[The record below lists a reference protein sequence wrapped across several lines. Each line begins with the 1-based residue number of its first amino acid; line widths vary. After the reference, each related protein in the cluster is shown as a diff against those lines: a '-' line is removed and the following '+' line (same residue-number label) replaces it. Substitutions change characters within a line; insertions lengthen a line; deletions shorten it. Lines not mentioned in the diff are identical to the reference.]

1 MKTSGIY
8 RIDLGNNNFYIGSA
22 VNLTSRE
29 QQHRNRL
36 KRGVHHNIFVQNC
49 WNKYGVFGFTVLEEC
64 VKDDLLLREQ
74 FYIDQHR
81 DNPKMTN
88 ICLVA
93 GSPLG
98 IKHSDETRARMSAV
112 QMGRVHSDESRAN
125 QSAAQ
130 MGHGFSDEARANM
143 SAAQKGR
150 TISDE
155 HRAKLSVAARG
166 RVHSDESRAKI
177 SEAQMGRVHSDETRT
192 KSSLALLAYWSKI
205 RLEKTQ
211 LLKEVA

>member
-22 VNLTSRE
+22 VNLARRE
-29 QQHRNRL
+29 QQHRSDL
-36 KRGVHHNIFVQNC
+36 KREVHDNKFVQNC

-64 VKDDLLLREQ
+64 AKDDLLLREQ
-74 FYIDQHR
+74 FYIGQHR

-130 MGHGFSDEARANM
+130 MGHGFSDETRARISATLKGHVRSADYRANM
-143 SAAQKGR
+143 S
-150 TISDE
+150 
-155 HRAKLSVAARG
+155 KLKLGLV
-166 RVHSDESRAKI
+166 
-177 SEAQMGRVHSDETRT
+177 QSDETRT
-192 KSSLALLAYWSKI
+192 KRSLALLAYWSKI